1 MGRSQPRGHSAKLHY
16 RDGGASRGTRL
27 FWASG
32 GGASQRRCSL
42 KQGANNL
49 KSGQR
54 SCQGPEALWAAGS
67 LEFNST
73 GMGEGLGKLKEFCA
87 LRRAVCPHFVVP
99 LC

>member
-27 FWASG
+27 FWVSG

-49 KSGQR
+49 KRKVGRGRAKALRLCGQR
-54 SCQGPEALWAAGS
+54 GASNLILPGWGR
-67 LEFNST
+67 
-73 GMGEGLGKLKEFCA
+73 GLGN
-87 LRRAVCPHFVVP
+87 
-99 LC
+99 